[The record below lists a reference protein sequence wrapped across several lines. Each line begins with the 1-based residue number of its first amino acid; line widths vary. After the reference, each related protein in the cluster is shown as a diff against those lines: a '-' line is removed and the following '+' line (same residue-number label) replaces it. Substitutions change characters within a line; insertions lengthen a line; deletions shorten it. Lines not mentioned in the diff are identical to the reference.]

1 MTEYGYDVSTYP
13 DLDPSGRN
21 ITSGR
26 AVAECAARRLMTK
39 PGLLSYTDDEDCI
52 DLREYLSGATDRRAL
67 FSLASRVEAVVA
79 RDERVKSVSAGVVQ
93 SGDGLLITVQIDP
106 VTGKAFKLVIATTA
120 ISVEVLNLADI

>member
-13 DLDPSGRN
+13 DLDPSGSN

-39 PGLLSYTDDEDCI
+39 PGLLAYTDDDDCI
-52 DLREYLSGATDRRAL
+52 DLREFLSGVTDARSL
-67 FSLASRVEAVVA
+67 FTLASRIESVVS
-79 RDERVKSVSAGVVQ
+79 RDERVSTVAAEVVR
-93 SGDGLLITVQIDP
+93 DGEGLRITVQIDP
-106 VTGKAFKLVIATTA
+106 VVGKPFKLVIATTA